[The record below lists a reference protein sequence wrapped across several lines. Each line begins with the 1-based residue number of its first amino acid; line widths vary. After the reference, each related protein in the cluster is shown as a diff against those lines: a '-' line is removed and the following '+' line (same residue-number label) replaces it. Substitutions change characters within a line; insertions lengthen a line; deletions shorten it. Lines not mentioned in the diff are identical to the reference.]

1 MIAGIRTGSTAVHV
15 IMKLLIQLVF
25 LAALAAI
32 LSSTAQA
39 AVTFTVM
46 PSTVSNTYNGTITLF
61 ITNIPAGDTVVV
73 QKFLDANSNGVV
85 DGNEWLVQQFNL
97 TDGQATVF
105 SGVTNYNVP
114 GDFYAPTGAISTLL
128 NFHFQQGSQSGD
140 IAQDFVGKYLFKLSS
155 PAGHFAP
162 LTNAFTVTN
171 FPFAQ
176 SIGGIVRS
184 NGVAISNAAVILFT
198 SSSSGDL
205 NPVAGTIAD
214 NLGNYSIKAPVG
226 TYLLAAFKTNCLD
239 NLAVAPTVTLVA
251 SANITTNLNLTNA
264 TQFISGKVA
273 DTNTPSITL
282 PGVLVAAMSTNSFIG
297 IAFTDTNGNYT
308 VGTRPNVWKLDGD
321 SASITV
327 HGYIRLQ
334 NKPKTNTTSGSLTG
348 VNQLFPKATAMFYGT
363 VRDSLNNPLSGVH
376 IFSQDA
382 NSVLEDDVSTD
393 QNGNYYADTLAG
405 TWSVQVDNN
414 NPLYTNYV
422 FSQAPQVSF
431 SAGQAVQANFSAI
444 IGTHQITGSVK
455 SSTNGIISGV
465 AVTAMATING
475 TNYQTPNADT
485 DGSGN
490 YTLNVPN
497 GNWSVSVSCNGDND
511 SLDGILGNGNYACP
525 NSQNVNIS
533 GNNATNNIVV
543 QLCGGISITTTSPL
557 PVGEVGA
564 FYFQT
569 LQASSCSGSYSWSQ
583 TGGTL
588 PSGVGLD
595 TGGNLSGT
603 PGNSGTFS
611 FTAQVNDGSNTTN
624 KLFSLSISNALSV
637 TTTTLPNG
645 TNGSAYSQQLLAG
658 GGVTPYVWS
667 LAPGSLSLPA
677 NLTLSGGG
685 LLSGPAAVG
694 GTYNFTVR
702 VTDGLGNVADQ
713 PLSLLLNSTNS
724 PPPLAVTTV
733 NGQIIVLWPASA
745 GTNFTL
751 QTTTNLASGPW
762 VTASNGVPQ
771 VSFIF
776 TNTSPAVFFRLH

>member
-1 MIAGIRTGSTAVHV
+1 
-15 IMKLLIQLVF
+15 MKLSTQLVF
-25 LAALAAI
+25 LAVLSAI
-32 LSSTAQA
+32 LSSGTAL
-39 AVTFTVM
+39 AVPVFTVT
-46 PSTVSNTYNGTITLF
+46 PSTVSNTYNGTITLL
-61 ITNIPAGDTVVV
+61 ITNIPAGETVVV
-73 QKFLDANSNGVV
+73 QKFLDANSNGVI

-114 GDFYAPTGAISTLL
+114 GDFYAPTGAISTFLS
-128 NFHFQQGSQSGD
+128 FHFQQASQNGD

-155 PAGHFAP
+155 PSGHFAP
-162 LTNAFTVTN
+162 LTNTFAVTN

-184 NGVAISNAAVILFT
+184 NGVAISNAAVILFAG
-198 SSSSGDL
+198 SGGGDL

-226 TYLLAAFKTNCLD
+226 TYLLVAFKTNCVA
-239 NLAVAPTVTLVA
+239 NLATAPTVTLTA
-251 SANITTNLNLTNA
+251 SATITTNLNLTNA
-264 TQFISGKVA
+264 TQFIAGKLA
-273 DTNTPSITL
+273 DSNTPSITL
-282 PGVLVAAMSTNSFIG
+282 PGVLLAVTSTNNFIG
-297 IAFTDTNGNYT
+297 IGFTDTNGNYV
-308 VGTRPNVWKLDGD
+308 VGTRPSVWKLGGD
-321 SASITV
+321 SAATSF
-327 HGYIRLQ
+327 HGYLGLQ
-334 NKPKTNTTSGSLTG
+334 NSLSTNTAGGSLTG
-348 VNQLFPKATAMFYGT
+348 VTRLLPKATAMFYGT
-363 VRDSLNNPLSGVH
+363 VRDSLNNPLPSVH
-376 IFSQDA
+376 MFSQD
-382 NSVLEDDVSTD
+382 NVNYLYEDDASTD
-393 QNGNYYADTLAG
+393 QNGNYFAGTLAG
-405 TWSVQVDNN
+405 TWAIQVDNN

-422 FSQAPQVSF
+422 FSQISQVTF

-444 IGTHQITGSVK
+444 LGTHQITGSVK
-455 SSTNGIISGV
+455 TSANAAVQGV
-465 AVTAMATING
+465 AVNAMAVING

-485 DGSGN
+485 DSSGN
-490 YTLNVPN
+490 YTLNVPD
-497 GNWSVSVSCNGDND
+497 GNWSVNVSCNGGND
-511 SLDGILGNGNYACP
+511 SLDNIIGNGNYACP
-525 NSQNVNIS
+525 NSLNVNIS
-533 GNNATNNIVV
+533 GGNSGNNNIVV
-543 QLCGGISITTTSPL
+543 QLCGGVLITTASPL

-569 LQASSCSGSYSWSQ
+569 LQASSCSGSYNWSQ
-583 TGGTL
+583 IGGTL

-595 TGGNLSGT
+595 SAGNLSGT

-624 KLFSLSISNALSV
+624 KLFSLSISNAVSV

-645 TNGSAYSQQLLAG
+645 TNGSAYSQQLLASA
-658 GGVTPYVWS
+658 GVTPYAWT

-677 NLTLSGGG
+677 NLTLSSGG

-694 GTYNFTVR
+694 GTFNFTVR
-702 VTDGLGNVADQ
+702 VTDNLGQFADQ
-713 PLSLLLNSTNS
+713 PLALLLNSTNS

-751 QTTTNLASGPW
+751 QTTTNLVSGPW